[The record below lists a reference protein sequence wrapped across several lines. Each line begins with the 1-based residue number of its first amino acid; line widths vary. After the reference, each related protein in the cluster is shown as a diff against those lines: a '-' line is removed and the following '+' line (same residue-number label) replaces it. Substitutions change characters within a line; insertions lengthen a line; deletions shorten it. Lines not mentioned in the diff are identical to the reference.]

1 MRHPRQQLR
10 PPARLPASTQEH
22 YPWFLPTYWSYPY
35 AIQRVDAVRL
45 FILHRLGGIYIDL
58 DMGCSARLDFL
69 RTANFTAPL
78 TNPVGISN
86 DIMAAVPGA
95 PFLTSAIHHL
105 RRWNKWMVIKYVQVM
120 FSTGPM
126 FLTVQYAL
134 ASAKLRQG
142 VAVIP
147 APVYG
152 KYDTSGSPALY
163 HLHGSSWHA
172 GDAALVF
179 WAERHCRALSVGA
192 AVAAGIFMAICCCQG
207 LLRRAWKLQRGC
219 KCDLE

>member
-134 ASAKLRQG
+134 ASAALRQG

-179 WAERHCRALSVGA
+179 WAERHMVLLIALGGA
-192 AVAAGIFMAICCCQG
+192 AVGG
-207 LLRRAWKLQRGC
+207 LLLLWAGPRCVSRALLLRAGYKST
-219 KCDLE
+219 E